1 MSKRRKENEEEE
13 DKPFKVPKFDE
24 QAYLKRE
31 RRNIKSTF
39 IAFLFASLMAFVCF
53 GFWGLM
59 GSGSGGLRWILV
71 LLVGIANATFIRFFY
86 LKFNVD
92 TSDFTKKN
100 WFMIYGT
107 YFFTWL
113 LIFIVLVNP
122 PFYDDEAPMVDFVV
136 LPDMQEF
143 GSPVKIVAKI
153 TDNAGVE
160 KSGILFTISNQTI
173 ANSNFDFT
181 DNIFSYEFPSPANT
195 SGDITYDFE
204 LRVTDVSGI
213 ENSTSGSFKYSNST
227 IKLVSHD
234 NAYISP
240 GPIVYSATPI
250 NFQVNADVDVVYY
263 TVNDGP
269 RINVTKKDDYFTTYP
284 KFKGWPANENV
295 TIKVYAEDVHYF
307 KFVRPPTQT
316 AVFNL
321 TGYNNTIV
329 DSQIYYFQT
338 GVENI
343 GLEDSPKAELPS
355 VEVIEIP
362 GFEAIIL
369 IAAIAVVILIFKK
382 KNKDE
387 KKQK

>member
-1 MSKRRKENEEEE
+1 MSKRRKESNEEE

-24 QAYLKRE
+24 EAYLKRE
-31 RRNIKSTF
+31 RRNIRSTF
-39 IAFLFASLMAFVCF
+39 IAFLFAILMAFVCF

-59 GSGSGGLRWILV
+59 GSGVGVLRWLLV
-71 LLVGIANATFIRFFY
+71 LIVCIANATFIRFFY
-86 LKFNVD
+86 LKFNID

-122 PFYDDEAPMVDFVV
+122 PFYDDEAPMVDLVV

-143 GSPVKIVAKI
+143 GGTVKIVAKI
-153 TDNAGVE
+153 TDNAGIE
-160 KSGILFTISNQTI
+160 KSGIIFTINNQI
-173 ANSNFDFT
+173 IDNSDFDFT
-181 DNIFSYEFPSPANT
+181 DNIFIYEFPSPTNIST
-195 SGDITYDFE
+195 DITYDFE
-204 LRVTDVSGI
+204 LKVTDISGI
-213 ENSTSGSFKYSNST
+213 ETVNSGQFTYSNET
-227 IKLVSHD
+227 IRLASHD
-234 NAYISP
+234 NAYVSP

-250 NFQVNADVDVVYY
+250 NFQINADADIVYY

-269 RINVTKKDDYFTTYP
+269 RINITKKDDYFTTYP
-284 KFKGWPANENV
+284 KYKGWTANENV
-295 TIKVYAEDVHYF
+295 TIRVYAENIHYF
-307 KFVRPPTQT
+307 KFVRPTTQT
-316 AVFNL
+316 ASFNL

-329 DSQIYYFQT
+329 DSQVYYFQT

-343 GLEDSPKAELPS
+343 GLEEPPKAKMPS
-355 VEVIEIP
+355 VEVIEVP

-369 IAAIAVVILIFKK
+369 IAALAVVILIFKK

>member
-59 GSGSGGLRWILV
+59 GSGSGVLRWILV

-122 PFYDDEAPMVDFVV
+122 PFYDDEAPMVDLVV

-160 KSGILFTISNQTI
+160 KSGIIFTINNQTI

-204 LRVTDVSGI
+204 LKVTDVSGI

-234 NAYISP
+234 NAYTSP

-343 GLEDSPKAELPS
+343 GLEDSPEAELPS